1 MITMDSTG
9 KEGGGHA
16 ARRPYEG
23 GRSANALSNPKP
35 FEKAVTDDNNKI
47 KRNYVL
53 MPFLTCCVMAV
64 SFRRHFI
71 KLPCWTFAV
80 AIAVLIFTG
89 VYIHDFL
96 RSLNVEYIP
105 VVPLPDA
112 TLHEVVLGMDLQNI
126 LFYNRVPKTGSSSM
140 MSMLRKLQVRIYFLI
155 V

>member
-1 MITMDSTG
+1 
-9 KEGGGHA
+9 
-16 ARRPYEG
+16 
-23 GRSANALSNPKP
+23 
-35 FEKAVTDDNNKI
+35 
-47 KRNYVL
+47 
-53 MPFLTCCVMAV
+53 MPFLTWCVMAV
-64 SFRRHFI
+64 SFRRQFF

-80 AIAVLIFTG
+80 VIAVLIFSG

-112 TLHEVVLGMDLQNI
+112 TLHEDVLGMDIQNI

-140 MSMLRKLQVRIYFLI
+140 MGMLRKLQVRIYFII

>member
-1 MITMDSTG
+1 
-9 KEGGGHA
+9 
-16 ARRPYEG
+16 
-23 GRSANALSNPKP
+23 
-35 FEKAVTDDNNKI
+35 
-47 KRNYVL
+47 
-53 MPFLTCCVMAV
+53 MPFLTWCVMAV
-64 SFRRHFI
+64 SFRRYFI

-80 AIAVLIFTG
+80 VIAVLIFSG

-112 TLHEVVLGMDLQNI
+112 TLHEDVLGMDIQNI

-140 MSMLRKLQVRIYFLI
+140 MGMLRKLQVRIDFII